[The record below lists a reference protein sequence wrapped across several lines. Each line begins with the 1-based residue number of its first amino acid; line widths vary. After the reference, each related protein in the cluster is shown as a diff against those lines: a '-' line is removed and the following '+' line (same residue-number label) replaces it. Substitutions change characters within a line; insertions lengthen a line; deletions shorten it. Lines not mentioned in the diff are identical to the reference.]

1 MKRTLGIFTAVCAAI
16 LFGSVARAST
26 TYSIQPPTVAAS
38 PGDVG
43 DAFDVVLT
51 NNGPSSILVQS
62 FAFEVS
68 VTDADVT
75 LTGADFS
82 TGAFTYIFAGNS
94 FDQNNFLPLNTTS
107 GQTLDGS
114 DGTSDGAGITL
125 TSGQSLALGRVLF
138 DISPTAATG
147 PFTVSFT
154 GTPAVGDSNNLTGP
168 GPSFTPINV
177 DSFSSGTITITSSSV
192 PEPSSLWLVLGGMVA
207 VAVRR
212 TREARGDRR
221 RQRS

>member
-1 MKRTLGIFTAVCAAI
+1 MKRTLGVFIAACAAV
-16 LFGSVARAST
+16 LFCSAARAST
-26 TYSIQPPTVAAS
+26 TYSIQPPTVGAS
-38 PGDVG
+38 RGDVG

-51 NNGPSSILVQS
+51 NSGPSSISVAG
-62 FAFEVS
+62 FFFEVS
-68 VTDADVT
+68 VTDPDIT

-82 TGAFTYIFAGNS
+82 TGSFTYIFAGDS
-94 FDQNNFLPLNTTS
+94 FDQNNFLALNTTS
-107 GQTLDGS
+107 GSTLDGS
-114 DGTSDGAGITL
+114 DSTNDGAGITL
-125 TSGQSLALGRVLF
+125 MSGQSLALGRVLF
-138 DISPTAATG
+138 NISPTAATG

-154 GTPAVGDSNNLTGP
+154 GTPAVTDANSLSDPAGAPITVG
-168 GPSFTPINV
+168 SFT
-177 DSFSSGTITITSSSV
+177 SGTITITSSSV